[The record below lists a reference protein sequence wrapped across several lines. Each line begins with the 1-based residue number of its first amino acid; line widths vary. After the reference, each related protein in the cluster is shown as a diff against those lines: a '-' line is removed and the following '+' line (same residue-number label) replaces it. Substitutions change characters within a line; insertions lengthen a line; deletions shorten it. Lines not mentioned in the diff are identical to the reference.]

1 MRLEKIVWY
10 DRHHV
15 LLSFDKFSYALSRF
29 PRSIKIPTLYQDC
42 LCETSEA
49 WKNFKQ
55 FKIFSRSPRPS
66 RFTHA
71 LLRSSRFDHTT
82 PYDPPA
88 FLKREERG
96 KRDPSVNLAL
106 HVKHRGLRAAPG
118 GPPVAEEVRRSACN
132 QQVSHRC
139 GFESC
144 SWQIFVPHVRKAVVH
159 DCLNKG
165 LLLCNW
171 TYKLDP
177 FPLNPKE

>member
-88 FLKREERG
+88 FLKRGERG
-96 KRDPSVNLAL
+96 KRDPSVNLA
-106 HVKHRGLRAAPG
+106 
-118 GPPVAEEVRRSACN
+118 EVIDRIDRITFISNHDGWITYNKTGYYYAKLPIRS
-132 QQVSHRC
+132 RM
-139 GFESC
+139 
-144 SWQIFVPHVRKAVVH
+144 KM
-159 DCLNKG
+159 NK
-165 LLLCNW
+165 N
-171 TYKLDP
+171 TYIYLKYY
-177 FPLNPKE
+177 

>member
-15 LLSFDKFSYALSRF
+15 LLSFDEFSYALSRF

-42 LCETSEA
+42 LCETSET

-88 FLKREERG
+88 FLKRGERG

-106 HVKHRGLRAAPG
+106 TLDESDTDLSLAVLGFLG
-118 GPPVAEEVRRSACN
+118 
-132 QQVSHRC
+132 SHN
-139 GFESC
+139 SM
-144 SWQIFVPHVRKAVVH
+144 W
-159 DCLNKG
+159 
-165 LLLCNW
+165 
-171 TYKLDP
+171 
-177 FPLNPKE
+177 

>member
-88 FLKREERG
+88 FLKRGERG

-106 HVKHRGLRAAPG
+106 WVVTYFLQMSASN
-118 GPPVAEEVRRSACN
+118 VTLVRYTRL
-132 QQVSHRC
+132 
-139 GFESC
+139 
-144 SWQIFVPHVRKAVVH
+144 P
-159 DCLNKG
+159 G
-165 LLLCNW
+165 LLGFVCSALAICRIN
-171 TYKLDP
+171 
-177 FPLNPKE
+177 F

>member
-49 WKNFKQ
+49 WTNFKQ

-88 FLKREERG
+88 FLKRGERG
-96 KRDPSVNLAL
+96 KRDPSVNLAY
-106 HVKHRGLRAAPG
+106 K
-118 GPPVAEEVRRSACN
+118 
-132 QQVSHRC
+132 
-139 GFESC
+139 
-144 SWQIFVPHVRKAVVH
+144 
-159 DCLNKG
+159 KG
-165 LLLCNW
+165 LSDRRNHTTTRNAIWTGEGTNIKVISTVALHSFTPEAFKTSELL
-171 TYKLDP
+171 
-177 FPLNPKE
+177 

>member
-55 FKIFSRSPRPS
+55 FKILSRSPRPS

-88 FLKREERG
+88 FLKRGERG
-96 KRDPSVNLAL
+96 KRDPSVNLAIPTDGPTL
-106 HVKHRGLRAAPG
+106 VKQKGAHCPAMNLAMKSVAWPLPLPAYYIIACAQSRGL
-118 GPPVAEEVRRSACN
+118 PPTGLGWRWVIS
-132 QQVSHRC
+132 QFTHLLSH
-139 GFESC
+139 
-144 SWQIFVPHVRKAVVH
+144 VPKA
-159 DCLNKG
+159 
-165 LLLCNW
+165 
-171 TYKLDP
+171 
-177 FPLNPKE
+177 

>member
-55 FKIFSRSPRPS
+55 FKNFSRSPRPS

-88 FLKREERG
+88 FLKRGERG

-106 HVKHRGLRAAPG
+106 LINREGLLQAWSILCTLRATYDPVYAGIFLSNLQG
-118 GPPVAEEVRRSACN
+118 GA
-132 QQVSHRC
+132 
-139 GFESC
+139 FE
-144 SWQIFVPHVRKAVVH
+144 IL
-159 DCLNKG
+159 D
-165 LLLCNW
+165 LL
-171 TYKLDP
+171 
-177 FPLNPKE
+177 